1 MDEKAGPAGRCGL
14 QKGGGRTECRH
25 PRPRP
30 ERRDLPHLRLRRR
43 PRGAVRR
50 GTGYLRKD
58 GSEEQRMAVGPAAAL
73 SGGVRGRRTVHFVVR
88 RKECPRHR
96 LACVGHRGLYHLPFL
111 LHQAGGQILQ
121 GGQAL
126 QLGAE
131 GRSLLEAH
139 QTSDE
144 VAGAAGR
151 TGCPGGGRCDPQEP
165 LLRLRRHPHL
175 LGAESDSPPR
185 RHHRCHRPG
194 GLRQI
199 HLWPGLPLRGPL

>member
-58 GSEEQRMAVGPAAAL
+58 DGEEQRVAVGSAAAL

-151 TGCPGGGRCDPQEP
+151 AGCPGGRRCDPQEP

-175 LGAESDSPPR
+175 LGAESDSPSR

-199 HLWPGLPLRGPL
+199 NLWPGLPLRGPL